1 MPKQAAGF
9 IETMDCFP
17 VSRLPE
23 GPGWTYEISWTA
35 TGLRSS
41 GVASKQ
47 RSILAGRTCS
57 TRSSL
62 TAALNSLPDDTVI
75 DGEVVAIGPDGRPDF
90 NRLQNFRGSIG
101 HLNMF
106 FGF

>member
-1 MPKQAAGF
+1 MDLRNQLDGYRLEVVRRG
-9 IETMDCFP
+9 IE
-17 VSRLPE
+17 
-23 GPGWTYEISWTA
+23 
-35 TGLRSS
+35 
-41 GVASKQ
+41 Q